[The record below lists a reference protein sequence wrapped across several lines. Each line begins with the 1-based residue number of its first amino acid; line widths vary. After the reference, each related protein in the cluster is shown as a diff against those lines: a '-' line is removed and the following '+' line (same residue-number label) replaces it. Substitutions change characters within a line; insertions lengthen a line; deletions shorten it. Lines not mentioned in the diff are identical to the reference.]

1 MKCLWQGLVLL
12 LLLFYISLGILP
24 EPTGLASHPF
34 LARSDLHFH
43 SCKGL
48 GVGKP
53 NTGKLYRLA
62 EPVSPHPIE
71 KSPPGM
77 ILKGRRVEGYCQ
89 PEFQLTWILP
99 WQHQH
104 PISIS
109 NWNLAPKKNK
119 DLSCSIHTDLYVHAW
134 GRTSAGE
141 GAKHTPTRA
150 VPALPSGFPKCNS
163 NLWHVLNTICKT
175 GGAEGSVRNK
185 AVSRA
190 GLLK

>member
-12 LLLFYISLGILP
+12 LLLFYIWLGILP
-24 EPTGLASHPF
+24 EPAGLASHPF

-53 NTGKLYRLA
+53 NMGKLYRLA
-62 EPVSPHPIE
+62 EPVSPHPVE

-77 ILKGRRVEGYCQ
+77 ILKGWRVEGYCQ

-109 NWNLAPKKNK
+109 NWNLAPKKNQRSISLHTYGHVRSCMRK
-119 DLSCSIHTDLYVHAW
+119 DISWRGCKAHPN
-134 GRTSAGE
+134 E
-141 GAKHTPTRA
+141 GCPSTALG
-150 VPALPSGFPKCNS
+150 VPK
-163 NLWHVLNTICKT
+163 VQ
-175 GGAEGSVRNK
+175 
-185 AVSRA
+185 
-190 GLLK
+190 